1 MDKLIEKSGKV
12 WHACTVIGAVF
23 MVISAVI
30 IVANVILRKFFN
42 APIFGSTEI
51 VQYLGL
57 AITSFAIVQNE
68 WGDGNITMA
77 LIVDRLPQKTHYILN
92 AIELLID
99 TVVFGIIDW
108 LLVKD
113 VIAKFQRGNKTA
125 ELAFPKWIPSAV
137 VLVGCVLLTIVLV
150 TKAILYFR
158 AVKEDRTLNFE
169 KIGRIE

>member
-1 MDKLIEKSGKV
+1 
-12 WHACTVIGAVF
+12 
-23 MVISAVI
+23 MVISAVV

-77 LIVDRLPQKTHYILN
+77 LIVDRLSQKAHYILN
-92 AIELLID
+92 AIELLVD

-108 LLVKD
+108 LLIKD
-113 VIAKFQRGNKTA
+113 VLAKFARGNKTA

-137 VLVGCVLLTIVLV
+137 VLAGCIMLTVVLV
-150 TKAILYFR
+150 IKAVLYIM
-158 AVKEDRTLNFE
+158 AVKEGRTLNFE